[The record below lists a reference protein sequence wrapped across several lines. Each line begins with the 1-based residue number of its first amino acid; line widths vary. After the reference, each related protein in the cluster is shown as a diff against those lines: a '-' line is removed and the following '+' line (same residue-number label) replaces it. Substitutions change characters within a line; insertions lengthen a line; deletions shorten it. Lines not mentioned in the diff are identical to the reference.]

1 MGFGK
6 WVLGGVCA
14 VGAVVAAPVVLPAAG
29 FALAS
34 SAVGATSVGLSA
46 GLGMMAA
53 STGTV
58 AATAAAAGAA
68 GVVAGAAQEKKR
80 EEAYDKGRRDGN
92 VSTSKVYEEKFRSQ
106 EQCFNAKTK
115 ECMGKI
121 SKLEKKL
128 AEFKEKEKMTQEEI
142 RERDQIIDEMQE
154 CIKELEKEL
163 SGEDGSMTA
172 YTSEYIVEAR
182 NLISAFR

>member
-92 VSTSKVYEEKFRSQ
+92 VSASKEYEEKCQQQGKVFK
-106 EQCFNAKTK
+106 AKIKVYMDKINGGKGQLASYK
-115 ECMGKI
+115 EE
-121 SKLEKKL
+121 SELTE
-128 AEFKEKEKMTQEEI
+128 EEI
-142 RERDQIIDEMQE
+142 RERDQY
-154 CIKELEKEL
+154 ELELLEYIKKLEEEL
-163 SGEDGSMTA
+163 SGEDSSTTA
-172 YTSEYIVEAR
+172 WVSEYICDAR
-182 NLISAFR
+182 NFVSAFG